1 MDNRTAQF
9 LPLGY
14 NRLRLLGC
22 LGGDSP
28 IMPGY
33 FNPDPDRDIFEAF
46 HHYVASMSLKWAAE
60 TDRITI
66 SLLAAAR
73 VLTGDLA
80 SAEAIIDQLPIKTNK
95 LDHGMG
101 YCIVMPQTVLKTSLP
116 LPAELPDIYRWLAD
130 SSEQSALRIWL
141 KQNHDKLIW
150 DEKNAVYQFPS

>member
-1 MDNRTAQF
+1 MDIRTAQF

-14 NRLRLLGC
+14 QRLRLLGC

-28 IMPGY
+28 TMPGY
-33 FNPDPDRDIFEAF
+33 FNPDPDMDIFEAF
-46 HHYVASMSLKWAAE
+46 RHYVASMSQKWAVE

-73 VLTGDLA
+73 VLTGDLD
-80 SAEAIIDQLPIKTNK
+80 SAEAIIAQLPINTNK
-95 LDHGMG
+95 VDHRAG

-116 LPAELPDIYRWLAD
+116 LPAELTDINRWLAN

-141 KQNHDKLIW
+141 KQNHDQLFW
-150 DEKNAVYQFPS
+150 DEKNAVYQFPP